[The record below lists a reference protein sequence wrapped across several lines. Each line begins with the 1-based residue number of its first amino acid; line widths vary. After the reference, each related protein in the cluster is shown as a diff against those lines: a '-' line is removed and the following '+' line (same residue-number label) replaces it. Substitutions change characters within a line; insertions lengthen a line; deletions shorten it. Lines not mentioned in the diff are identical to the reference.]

1 MFYWLLL
8 TVRLVNPGNSIL
20 PASVITISRFISYL
34 SLSYQP
40 STVKSHLSAVRSM
53 HVLMGLD
60 SPSANHPRVQLVLWG
75 IKRLQGNN
83 RRLRRPTTPELL
95 LFFRDKFYLSS
106 YGHSLYSLFPH
117 LVRLLIK
124 VSKSDPLRIH
134 AQLLLAGITRL
145 YAK

>member
-1 MFYWLLL
+1 
-8 TVRLVNPGNSIL
+8 
-20 PASVITISRFISYL
+20 
-34 SLSYQP
+34 
-40 STVKSHLSAVRSM
+40 
-53 HVLMGLD
+53 MGLD
-60 SPSANHPRVQLVLWG
+60 SPSANHPRVQLVLRG

-83 RRLRRPTTPELL
+83 RRLHRPTTPELL

-124 VSKSDPLRIH
+124 VSKSDPLVIH

>member
-8 TVRLVNPGNSIL
+8 SVRLVNPGNSIL

-40 STVKSHLSAVRSM
+40 STVESYLSTVRSM
-53 HVLMGLD
+53 HVIMGLD
-60 SPSANHPRVQLVLWG
+60 SPSANHPRVQLVLRG

-83 RRLRRPTTPELL
+83 RRLRRPTTPGLL
-95 LFFRDKFYLSS
+95 LFFRGKFYLSS

-124 VSKSDPLRIH
+124 VSKSDPLGIH
-134 AQLLLAGITRL
+134 AQLLLSGITRL

>member
-1 MFYWLLL
+1 M
-8 TVRLVNPGNSIL
+8 LVI
-20 PASVITISRFISYL
+20 
-34 SLSYQP
+34 
-40 STVKSHLSAVRSM
+40 
-53 HVLMGLD
+53 MGLD
-60 SPSANHPRVQLVLWG
+60 SPSAYHPRVQFVLRG

-117 LVRLLIK
+117 LVRLLMK
-124 VSKSDPLRIH
+124 VSKSDPLGIH